1 MHIPINTFVER
12 FKKGEFDSD
21 SRAVQC
27 EAGWYDWF
35 CRDSALQ
42 RKTAYLGKKV
52 CDIATSKRFDPNK
65 SYVFFKNNCPMVGK
79 LYDSFSISDLATND
93 VLFCCQHLEKGSHGC
108 DRAHWEI
115 YDAKKGFK
123 MAAVSGTWKDVKS
136 YFLNA

>member
-1 MHIPINTFVER
+1 MKMSVNTFVER
-12 FKKGEFDSD
+12 FKKGEFDSC

-79 LYDSFSISDLATND
+79 LYDQFSICDLATGD

-108 DRAHWEI
+108 DHAHWEI
-115 YDAKKGFK
+115 YDAKKGFE
-123 MAAVSGTWKDVKS
+123 MAAVSGTWNAVKS